1 MRRIGRKAKSRIF
14 QIMKQPKDKE
24 TTMKYAI
31 ACVNPTIGDWSG
43 QLNLIRSAIKTAKE
57 GQAELLVLPELTI
70 GVPNA
75 RDLYLHPQ
83 TALFAEQS
91 LAELAPLTKG
101 LTLVCGAPFM
111 HEGMLYNAAAVFHDG
126 VLMAIVPKRYMP
138 GDIHEDRWFAHW
150 DYSKQ
155 SEPHLGAMIGEWNG
169 QIEGLESLRIYAG
182 DIECWPEPP
191 KKSLCIEVNNRV
203 FAINRFRD
211 ELTRRLNL
219 SAALE
224 ATLIRA
230 NVLGTPD
237 GTTIYDGGGYI
248 LENGHIN
255 ALSRRFGFEDVMV
268 TFSDDQPEKAFD
280 PTLAH
285 LKKAG
290 SCPNNEDDYT
300 FAELE
305 AALCLGLHDYMKRAH
320 ISKLAL
326 ALSGGRDSAMV
337 AVIAARL
344 MAMQYPDETPEQL
357 KTRMKDFLYTA
368 YLPSS
373 SSSSAGTQKAA
384 LALAE
389 HFGFDCPVI
398 PIGEI
403 AAQTV
408 QTIEES
414 VGRKLTWE
422 HDDLTLQNVQARTRS
437 SVIWTLANAHDALLL
452 TTGNMSEASVG
463 YCTMDGDSSGS
474 LDPVGNIPKTL
485 LSSWL
490 EWARNF
496 HDIPAL
502 DLVFAQPPSAEL
514 RPVETK
520 QADEV
525 DLMPYRVIDSFVEW
539 FIVQKRSP
547 KEVFNLAKQHLTQY
561 YQHDDDIKRDLK
573 KFVTMSTRAQWKRVR
588 AANSFKVMPYDL
600 DPGGDLQWPCLQDA
614 FTKALSEL

>member
-14 QIMKQPKDKE
+14 IKMKQE

-31 ACVNPTIGDWSG
+31 ACINPTIGDWSG
-43 QLNLIRSAIKTAKE
+43 QLNLIRSAIKTAKDGE
-57 GQAELLVLPELTI
+57 SKLLVLPELTI

-75 RDLYLHPQ
+75 RDLYLRPQ
-83 TALFAEQS
+83 TAFFAEQS

-101 LTLVCGAPFM
+101 MTLVCGAPFM
-111 HEGMLYNAAAVFHDG
+111 HEGLLYNAAAVFHDG

-138 GDIHEDRWFAHW
+138 GDIREDRWFAHW

-155 SEPHLGAMIGEWNG
+155 TEPHLGAMIGEWNG
-169 QIEGLESLRIYAG
+169 QIEGLENLRICVG
-182 DIECWPEPP
+182 DIECWPELP
-191 KKSLCIEVNNRV
+191 KKSLCIEINNRA

-211 ELTRRLNL
+211 ELTRRLTL
-219 SAALE
+219 SHTLE

-230 NVLGTPD
+230 NLLGTPD

-248 LENGHIN
+248 LENGHIT
-255 ALSRRFGFEDVMV
+255 ALSRRFGFEDVIV

-290 SCPNNEDDYT
+290 SCPQNEEDYT

-305 AALCLGLHDYMKRAH
+305 AALCLGLHDYLKRAH
-320 ISKLAL
+320 ITKLAL
-326 ALSGGRDSAMV
+326 ALSGGRDSAMI

-344 MAMQYPDETPEQL
+344 IAMQYPDETAEQH
-357 KTRMKDFLYTA
+357 KARMKEFLYTA

-373 SSSSAGTQKAA
+373 SSSSEGTQKAA

-398 PIGEI
+398 PIGNI

-414 VGRKLTWE
+414 IGRKLTWE

-437 SVIWTLANAHDALLL
+437 SVIWTLANAHDAMLL

-463 YCTMDGDSSGS
+463 YTTMDGDSSGC

-496 HDIPAL
+496 HNIPAL

-520 QADEV
+520 QADET

-547 KEVFNLAKQHLTQY
+547 KEVFNLAKQHLSQY
-561 YQHDDDIKRDLK
+561 YQQDDDIKRDLK
-573 KFVTMSTRAQWKRVR
+573 KFVTMSTRAHWKRIR
-588 AANSFKVMPYDL
+588 AANTFKVMPYDL

>member
-1 MRRIGRKAKSRIF
+1 
-14 QIMKQPKDKE
+14 
-24 TTMKYAI
+24 MKYAI
-31 ACVNPTIGDWSG
+31 ASINPTIGDWSG
-43 QLNLIRSAIKTAKE
+43 QLSLIRNAIKTAKE
-57 GQAELLVLPELTI
+57 GQAELLVLPELAI
-70 GVPNA
+70 GAPNA
-75 RDLYLHPQ
+75 RDIFLRPQ
-83 TALFAEQS
+83 TAQFAEQS
-91 LAELAPLTKG
+91 LAELAPITKG
-101 LTLVCGAPFM
+101 MTLVCGAPFM
-111 HEGMLYNAAAVFHDG
+111 HEGLLYNAAAVFHDG

-155 SEPHLGAMIGEWNG
+155 AQPHLGAMIGEWNG
-169 QIEGLESLRIYAG
+169 QIEGLENLRIYAG

-191 KKSLCIEVNNRV
+191 KKSLCVEINNRV

-219 SAALE
+219 SGALE

-230 NVLGTPD
+230 NSLGSPD
-237 GTTIYDGGGYI
+237 GSTIYDGGGYI
-248 LENGHIN
+248 LENGRIVS
-255 ALSRRFGFEDVMV
+255 LSPRFGFEDVIV

-290 SCPNNEDDYT
+290 SCPKTEDDYT

-326 ALSGGRDSAMV
+326 ALSGGRDSAMI

-344 MAMQYPDETPEQL
+344 IALQYPDETPEQH
-357 KTRMKDFLYTA
+357 KARMKDFLYTA
-368 YLPSS
+368 YLPSAAS
-373 SSSSAGTQKAA
+373 SSSGTQKAA

-398 PIGEI
+398 PIAEI

-408 QTIEES
+408 KTIEES
-414 VGRKLTWE
+414 IGRKLTWE
-422 HDDLTLQNVQARTRS
+422 QDDLTLQNVQARTRS
-437 SVIWTLANAHDALLL
+437 SVIWTLANAHDAMLL

-463 YCTMDGDSSGS
+463 YTTMDGDSSGC

-502 DLVFAQPPSAEL
+502 DFVFAQPPSAEL
-514 RPVETK
+514 KPIEAKQTDET
-520 QADEV
+520 
-525 DLMPYRVIDSFVEW
+525 DLMPYRVVDTFVEW
-539 FIVQKRSP
+539 FIVQKLSP
-547 KEVFNLAKQHLTQY
+547 KEVVNLAKCHLTQY
-561 YQHDDDIKRDLK
+561 YTNDDDIKRDLK
-573 KFVTMSTRAQWKRVR
+573 KFITMSTRAQWKRIR

-600 DPGGDLQWPCLQDA
+600 DPGSDLQWPCLQDA
-614 FTKALSEL
+614 FSKALSEL